1 MDGLNGMFLIEGVI
15 GEESEN
21 EYSNVK
27 EMLEATHEFRSESI
41 KRLDEQMEKE
51 KKRADQ
57 SVAELKEDLL
67 DYYKLQEREIQGLNK
82 KLMQI
87 TGELEEVKAELAA
100 AAEDDE
106 EEEGED
112 DRSGS
117 IHSKSER
124 SKSSR
129 HSRHKSS
136 KELKEINTASD
147 DKQSH
152 KSSRSQSESIQMTGS
167 KPVTS
172 IVDSVPQ
179 T

>member
-147 DKQSH
+147 DKQS
-152 KSSRSQSESIQMTGS
+152 SRSQSESIQMTGS

-172 IVDSVPQ
+172 IVDSVP
-179 T
+179 